1 MIRII
6 LANLNIDNSDSV
18 IAWKKAN
25 ECAEE
30 QDYSKSTNT
39 KEQNSQNE
47 PYYKIVE
54 LTSNGRLKGFFVSE
68 NVANRKVSNKADVH
82 LLSKGLNFV
91 LHLILLINQS

>member
-30 QDYSKSTNT
+30 QDYSKSTN
-39 KEQNSQNE
+39 E

-68 NVANRKVSNKADVH
+68 NVANRNVSNKADVH